1 MRRVLLGCTSAT
13 VFAAAM
19 ALGSGASLAQSE
31 EIGAR
36 WGEGP
41 DRLCNVVREM
51 DGDPV
56 AQIPRDAP
64 VIQKD
69 TFDCPEQI
77 AAVAGVEPAAPPA
90 APLPESGQI
99 YFAFDRSDLTPEA
112 QAALEDIIFDIR
124 DRDLGGIISAGHTD
138 TAGPPD
144 YNMGLSE
151 RRAETVA
158 GELVRAGIPAE
169 IIVIEAFGETDL
181 AVPTPDNTPEQLNR
195 RVVIDFE
202 G

>member
-31 EIGAR
+31 DLGAQ
-36 WGEGP
+36 WGAGEG
-41 DRLCNVVREM
+41 RRCNVVMET

-56 AQIPRDAP
+56 RQIPGDAP
-64 VIQKD
+64 VIQND
-69 TFDCPEQI
+69 TFDCPEV
-77 AAVAGVEPAAPPA
+77 AAVEPAAP
-90 APLPESGQI
+90 APLPEAGVI
-99 YFAFDRSDLTPEA
+99 YFDFDKYNLRPEA
-112 QAALEDIIFDIR
+112 QAALDDIIFDIR
-124 DRDLGGIISAGHTD
+124 DRELGGIISAGHTD

-151 RRAETVA
+151 KRAETVA
-158 GELVRAGIPAE
+158 TELVQAGIPAE
-169 IIVIEAFGETDL
+169 IIITEAFGETDL
-181 AVPTPDNTPEQLNR
+181 AVPTPDNTPDQANR

>member
-31 EIGAR
+31 ELGAQ
-36 WGEGP
+36 WGAGEG
-41 DRLCNVVREM
+41 RRCNVVMET

-56 AQIPRDAP
+56 RQIPGDAP
-64 VIQKD
+64 VIQND
-69 TFDCPEQI
+69 TFDCPEV
-77 AAVAGVEPAAPPA
+77 AAVEPAAP
-90 APLPESGQI
+90 APLPESGRI
-99 YFAFDRSDLTPEA
+99 YFEFDKYDLTPEA
-112 QAALEDIIFDIR
+112 QAALDDIIFDIR
-124 DRDLGGIISAGHTD
+124 DRELSGIISAGHTD

-158 GELVRAGIPAE
+158 TELVQAGIPAE
-169 IIVIEAFGETDL
+169 IIVTEAFGETDL
-181 AVPTPDNTPEQLNR
+181 AVPTPDNTPEQANR

>member
-31 EIGAR
+31 EIGAQ
-36 WGEGP
+36 WGEGEA
-41 DRLCNVVREM
+41 RQCNVVM
-51 DGDPV
+51 DTAGDPV
-56 AQIPRDAP
+56 LKNTGEGP
-64 VIQKD
+64 VIQND
-69 TFDCPEQI
+69 TFDCPVV
-77 AAVAGVEPAAPPA
+77 AAVEPAAP
-90 APLPESGQI
+90 APLPEAGVI
-99 YFAFDRSDLTPEA
+99 YFDFDKYNLRPDA
-112 QAALEDIIFDIR
+112 QAALDDIIFDIR
-124 DRDLGGIISAGHTD
+124 DRQLDGIISAGHTD

-151 RRAETVA
+151 KRAETVA
-158 GELVRAGIPAE
+158 TELVQAGIPSD
-169 IIVIEAFGETDL
+169 IIVTEAFGETDL
-181 AVPTPDNTPEQLNR
+181 AVPTPDNTPDQANR

>member
-1 MRRVLLGCTSAT
+1 
-13 VFAAAM
+13 M

-31 EIGAR
+31 DLGAQ
-36 WGEGP
+36 WGAGEG
-41 DRLCNVVREM
+41 RRCNVVMET

-56 AQIPRDAP
+56 RQIPGDAP
-64 VIQKD
+64 VIQND
-69 TFDCPEQI
+69 TFDCPEV
-77 AAVAGVEPAAPPA
+77 AAVEPAAP

-99 YFAFDRSDLTPEA
+99 YFEFDKYDLTPEA
-112 QAALEDIIFDIR
+112 QAALDDMIFDIR
-124 DRDLGGIISAGHTD
+124 DRELSGIISAGHTD

-158 GELVRAGIPAE
+158 TELVQAGIPSE
-169 IIVIEAFGETDL
+169 IIVTEAFGETDL
-181 AVPTPDNTPEQLNR
+181 AVPTPDNTPEQANR
-195 RVVIDFE
+195 RVVLDFE

>member
-31 EIGAR
+31 ELGAQ
-36 WGEGP
+36 WGAGE
-41 DRLCNVVREM
+41 DRRCNVVMET

-56 AQIPRDAP
+56 VQIPENAP
-64 VIQKD
+64 VIQND
-69 TFDCPEQI
+69 TFDCPEV
-77 AAVAGVEPAAPPA
+77 AAVEPAAP
-90 APLPESGQI
+90 APLPESGRI
-99 YFAFDRSDLTPEA
+99 YFEFDKYDLTPEA
-112 QAALEDIIFDIR
+112 QAALDDVIFDIR
-124 DRDLGGIISAGHTD
+124 DRELGGIVSNGHAD
-138 TAGPPD
+138 TAGPAD

-158 GELVRAGIPAE
+158 AELVQAGIPAE
-169 IIVIEAFGETDL
+169 IITTEAFGETDL
-181 AVPTPDNTPEQLNR
+181 AVPTPDNTPEQANR

>member
-1 MRRVLLGCTSAT
+1 MRRVLLGCSSAT

-31 EIGAR
+31 DLGAQ

-41 DRLCNVVREM
+41 DRLCNVVMES

-56 AQIPRDAP
+56 VQIPQDAP
-64 VIQKD
+64 VIQKN

-77 AAVAGVEPAAPPA
+77 AAVEPAAPPA
-90 APLPESGQI
+90 APLPEQGRI
-99 YFAFDRSDLTPEA
+99 YFEFDKSDLTPEA
-112 QAALEDIIFDIR
+112 QAALEDVIFDIR
-124 DRDLGGIISAGHTD
+124 DRELSGIVSGGHTD
-138 TAGPPD
+138 TAGPAD

-158 GELVRAGIPAE
+158 AELVQAGIPAE
-169 IIVIEAFGETDL
+169 IVITEWFGETRL
-181 AVPTPDNTPEQLNR
+181 AVPTPDNTPEQANR
-195 RVVIDFE
+195 RVEIDFE

>member
-31 EIGAR
+31 DLGAQ

-41 DRLCNVVREM
+41 DRLCNVVMES

-56 AQIPRDAP
+56 AQIPQDAP
-64 VIQKD
+64 VIQKN

-77 AAVAGVEPAAPPA
+77 AAVEPAAPPA
-90 APLPESGQI
+90 APLPEQGRI
-99 YFAFDRSDLTPEA
+99 YFEFDKSDLTPEA

-124 DRDLGGIISAGHTD
+124 DRELSGIVSGGHTD

-158 GELVRAGIPAE
+158 AELVQAGIPAE
-169 IIVIEAFGETDL
+169 IVVTEWFGETRL
-181 AVPTPDNTPEQLNR
+181 AVPTPDETPEQANR
-195 RVVIDFE
+195 RVEIDFE

>member
-31 EIGAR
+31 EMGAR

-41 DRLCNVVREM
+41 NRLCNVVRET

-56 AQIPRDAP
+56 AQIPKDAP
-64 VIQKD
+64 VTQND
-69 TFDCPEQI
+69 TFECPEQI
-77 AAVAGVEPAAPPA
+77 AAVEPAAPPM
-90 APLPESGQI
+90 PLPEQGRI
-99 YFAFDRSDLTPEA
+99 YFAFDKYDLTPEA
-112 QAALEDIIFDIR
+112 QAALEDVIFDIR
-124 DRDLGGIISAGHTD
+124 DRELSGIVSAGHTD

-158 GELVRAGIPAE
+158 TELVQAGIPAD
-169 IIVIEAFGETDL
+169 IIVTEWFGETQL
-181 AVPTPDNTPEQLNR
+181 AVPTPDDTPEQANR
-195 RVVIDFE
+195 RVEIDFE